1 MESSILFGIYTL
13 LDVKLAVEYVS
24 LKFLREVWL
33 GDKNKALLA
42 SRWFLSQDSEGRY
55 LDFEYKWINVLA
67 RDSAEKILFTSQYFL
82 NFKSKLQPCYS
93 PLNSSGFK

>member
-1 MESSILFGIYTL
+1 MESSILFGICTL

-42 SRWFLSQDSEGRY
+42 SLFLASENTAENRRNKTLCFCGDYFVVGVVENKSRIKWILTDSE
-55 LDFEYKWINVLA
+55 K
-67 RDSAEKILFTSQYFL
+67 
-82 NFKSKLQPCYS
+82 CYE
-93 PLNSSGFK
+93 